1 MKMTKLDQLKDLV
14 VTWRREH
21 RTETAVKIAELLDK
35 NLDCYI
41 SDERPELIEENDDIK
56 VYRIN
61 SNTKIIKL
69 KRDAEL

>member
-1 MKMTKLDQLKDLV
+1 MKMTKLDKLKDLV
-14 VTWRREH
+14 VAWRREH
-21 RTETAVKIAELLDK
+21 RTETAVKIAELLDA

-61 SNTKIIKL
+61 STTKIIKL
-69 KRDAEL
+69 KKDPEL

>member
-1 MKMTKLDQLKDLV
+1 MKMTKLDKLKDLV
-14 VTWRREH
+14 VAWRREH
-21 RTETAVKIAELLDK
+21 RAETAVKIAELLDA

-61 SNTKIIKL
+61 STTKIIKL
-69 KRDAEL
+69 KKDPEL